1 MFKVEEEECWNP
13 RVKWWNLTKDSAM
26 KLSDRIMEE
35 GAWKR
40 ATDADTMWE
49 VMTKCIQR
57 SAKESLGTSR
67 RGGNK
72 MKGAWWWKEEV
83 KEKVKKKKEAYAAF
97 MNSGTDE
104 EKEISRVRCKATK
117 KIAKKAVVIAKSI
130 AYDRLYQKLRTK
142 EGEKEV
148 FRLARDRERRTR
160 DLDVVR
166 CIKNKNGEVL
176 SEDAEI
182 KEI

>member
-1 MFKVEEEECWNP
+1 VAEW
-13 RVKWWNLTKDSAM
+13 
-26 KLSDRIMEE
+26 
-35 GAWKR
+35 
-40 ATDADTMWE
+40 
-49 VMTKCIQR
+49 
-57 SAKESLGTSR
+57 
-67 RGGNK
+67 GG
-72 MKGAWWWKEEV
+72 V
-83 KEKVKKKKEAYAAF
+83 KEKVNEEKKVHVAF

-104 EKEISRVRCKATK
+104 EKVSSRVRHKVAK
-117 KIAKKAVVIAKSI
+117 KVAKKAVVIAKSI

-166 CIKNKNGEVL
+166 CIKNKNGEVM